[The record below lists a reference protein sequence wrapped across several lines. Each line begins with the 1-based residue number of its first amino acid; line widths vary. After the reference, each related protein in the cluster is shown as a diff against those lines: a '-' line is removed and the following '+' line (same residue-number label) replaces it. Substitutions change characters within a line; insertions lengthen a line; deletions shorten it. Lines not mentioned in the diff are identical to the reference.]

1 MPKILVEGELHP
13 SGLEILKQ
21 NQNIDLMQIK
31 GDWDKSFTPILHEID
46 GLLLR
51 GQKLDSDTISKMTN
65 LKIVSRYGV
74 GYDTVDIEA
83 LSERKIPLTIVGNV
97 LSQTV
102 AEHAF
107 LLTIAL
113 SKNLLRYDFSLW
125 NGDWNIRNSL
135 KSMDLFGKNVFI
147 IGLGKIGIR
156 YAMLTKAFGMN
167 VKAYDPLISK
177 DYFKKNKI
185 EYCHNL
191 IDGLKNADVISLH
204 IPKPSKP
211 IITKNEI
218 NLLKKTSIIIN
229 TSRGEAIEENDL
241 INALENEKIRGVAL
255 DVFKEEPLS
264 TKSKL
269 ITSTKTLLT
278 PHSSSLT
285 IECAERMAITS
296 VQNLVDF
303 FENNLNPDMVVNSKE
318 INYI

>member
-113 SKNLLRYDFSLW
+113 SKNLLRYDFSLR